1 MLHNFCQLEP
11 CIYAFGVFVQSLAF
25 AIFDDCTASATQAHI
40 DVRTFLVAFSVSLN
54 TSFGG
59 LYSQYFYFRY
69 LDVPCHSPA
78 VFCSQ
83 YMLDIVIKH
92 PHLHQ
97 TDATEGRTEKSPEH
111 SWKMLIGY
119 NLLQS

>member
-1 MLHNFCQLEP
+1 MLHNLCQPFAQSQAL
-11 CIYAFGVFVQSLAF
+11 AVFG
-25 AIFDDCTASATQAHI
+25 DCAAGATQAHI
-40 DVRTFLVAFSVSLN
+40 DVRSLFTFLIAVSVSLN
-54 TSFGG
+54 ASFGG

-83 YMLDIVIKH
+83 YMLDIVITH
-92 PHLHQ
+92 PHLQH
-97 TDATEGRTEKSPEH
+97 TDATEGRTEKLPKH